1 LVGYQNS
8 PEDVFLTFLF
18 PGSETPFP
26 GQEIRI
32 KMREI
37 MENPERKK
45 WVHDFLLKGKRGN
58 GKSIFCS
65 CLIIFILLGT
75 LGAGSLKKGS
85 NEMEVTGKVYV
96 MGNEPFTHV
105 AIRMDDGQVVALVGE
120 HEKEL
125 RRLQGRRVLA
135 TGRPSEEKTRG
146 AKAIEVKSFRVL
158 EEK

>member
-1 LVGYQNS
+1 M
-8 PEDVFLTFLF
+8 TFLF
-18 PGSETPFP
+18 SRSETPFP
-26 GQEIRI
+26 VQEIRM

-45 WVHDFLLKGKRGN
+45 WVHDFLWMKGKRGN

-85 NEMEVTGKVYV
+85 GEMEVTGKVYV

-125 RRLQGRRVLA
+125 RRLQGRRILA
-135 TGRPSEEKTRG
+135 TGRPSEEKPRG
-146 AKAIEVKSFRVL
+146 ARAIEVKSFRVL